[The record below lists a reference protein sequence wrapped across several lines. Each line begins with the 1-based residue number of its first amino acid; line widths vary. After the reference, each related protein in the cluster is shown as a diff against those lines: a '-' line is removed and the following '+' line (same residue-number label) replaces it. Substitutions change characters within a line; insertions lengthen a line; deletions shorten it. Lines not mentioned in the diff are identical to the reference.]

1 MSYPIAVIGT
11 DADEAKKLK
20 ALRIRTAER
29 LLEAAKSP
37 KGRRQLAEETGI
49 GEKRLLASPI
59 APTECG
65 SRAWAR
71 NTPRSCP
78 RSGSIR

>member
-11 DADEAKKLK
+11 DTDEAKKLK

-37 KGRRQLAEETGI
+37 KGRRQLAE
-49 GEKRLLASPI
+49 
-59 APTECG
+59 
-65 SRAWAR
+65 
-71 NTPRSCP
+71 
-78 RSGSIR
+78 

>member
-11 DADEAKKLK
+11 DTDEAKKLK

-49 GEKRLLASPI
+49 GEKRLLCLANG
-59 APTECG
+59 TRTRLGRG
-65 SRAWAR
+65 SFQTCLA
-71 NTPRSCP
+71 T
-78 RSGSIR
+78 